1 MSKKVI
7 RSFAAKRDKRDEDF
21 TEIKLA
27 DDGNIVVKFGV
38 WDDAQKKQVETAL
51 RLMPEEA
58 HLLAKMLVR
67 NANRSSEATA
77 EQTAMA
83 ITG

>member
-7 RSFAAKRDKRDEDF
+7 RSLAAKRIKRDEDY
-21 TEIKLA
+21 TEIELA

-38 WDDAQKKQVETAL
+38 WDDTQKKQVETAL

-67 NANRSSEATA
+67 NAKRSSEATSA
-77 EQTAMA
+77 QTAMA
-83 ITG
+83 VTA